1 MRYKAL
7 VTFVGQVAMVK
18 GEVREIPERFAEDL
32 LNAKYVEQVK
42 AEEKPKTATKADP
55 PKPKT
60 TKKKTTKKK
69 AVKKEDD
76 QVDQASE

>member
-32 LNAKYVEQVK
+32 LSAKYIEKVEAK
-42 AEEKPKTATKADP
+42 
-55 PKPKT
+55 KPKT

-76 QVDQASE
+76 QVDHVSE